1 MSAPIKRYDAVH
13 IRYEE
18 SNIRYGEGC
27 EVEMVTLRDH
37 IASHVFDIEAERAL
51 FEASGVIGR
60 LYRCNTPGSSS
71 DYEDYFTEYAWK
83 SWKACAKSRAERFTG
98 GAE

>member
-27 EVEMVTLRDH
+27 EVEVVTLRDH
-37 IASHVFDIEAERAL
+37 IASHAYDEAVERAAFEAEYPDLTKTR
-51 FEASGVIGR
+51 SV
-60 LYRCNTPGSSS
+60 GSPS
-71 DYEDYFTEYAWK
+71 DYWSAMTQNRWSDWVR
-83 SWKACAKSRAERFTG
+83 CAKSRAKRAG